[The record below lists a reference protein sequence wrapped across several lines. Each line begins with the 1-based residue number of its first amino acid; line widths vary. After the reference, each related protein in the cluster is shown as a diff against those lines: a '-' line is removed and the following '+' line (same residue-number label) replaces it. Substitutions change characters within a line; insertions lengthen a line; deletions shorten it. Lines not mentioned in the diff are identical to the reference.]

1 LKNEHMY
8 KRVLIVL
15 LISFLGMSVSCKDKN
30 KPKPPTPPVAVD
42 YLAKGADVGWLSQ
55 MEATGFKFYES
66 DGTETDCLDILK
78 NRGMN
83 TIRLRVFVHPSSD
96 PQSGHCSK
104 EETVAM
110 AVRAKNAG
118 MRVMIDFHY
127 SDTWADP
134 SHQTKPAAWANC
146 TFAALKDSVY
156 QHTYDVLN
164 ALKSAGVTPEWVQI
178 GNEIPS
184 GMLWPEGSYT
194 NFGQL
199 SALVNKGYDATK
211 DIDSSIKVI
220 VHIDKGNDN
229 ARFRWFFDL
238 AVANGM
244 KFDVIGASYYPYW
257 LGTDYTAT
265 INDLETNLND
275 MVTRYDKDVMV
286 VEVGGDYT
294 LVQNTQDMLNQVI
307 SIVRGIPGERGLGVI
322 YWEPEGA
329 KSWSNYQ
336 LNCWQNNGK
345 PSTALDA
352 FLN

>member
-1 LKNEHMY
+1 MY
-8 KRVLIVL
+8 KQL
-15 LISFLGMSVSCKDKN
+15 LSILLLSCVGISASCKDKN

-42 YLAKGADVGWLSQ
+42 YLAKGGDVSWLPQ
-55 MEATGFKFYES
+55 IEATGFKFFES
-66 DGTETDCLDILK
+66 DGTETDCLVIFK

-83 TIRLRVFVHPSSD
+83 TVRLRVFVNPSSH
-96 PQSGHCSK
+96 PQNGHCSK

-110 AVRAKNAG
+110 AVRAKELG

-127 SDTWADP
+127 SDTWSDP
-134 SHQTKPAAWANC
+134 ANQTKPAAWANC

-164 ALKSAGVTPEWVQI
+164 ALKTAGVTPEWVQI

-199 SALVNKGYDATK
+199 SALINKGYDATK
-211 DIDSSIKVI
+211 DIDSNIKVI

-257 LGTDYTAT
+257 LGSDYTAT

-307 SIVRGIPGERGLGVI
+307 SIVRGIPGKRGLGVI

-345 PSTALDA
+345 PSSALDA